1 MFSDLGLAV
10 SRQIPADQVLGI
22 VLGTHSVHGGVI
34 RDGLGRITSHLVNGG
49 ATSLAAS
56 FLPGLGTLGSLIN
69 AGQLYSIG
77 RDVQQ
82 VQQTANT
89 ILQVSMAGTAL
100 AGLGVVTSVAGFAY
114 LSYRLN
120 KIDDKLS
127 RIEKDIK
134 AIKSLLQCKQK
145 AELHTA
151 IDHLRQAELTT
162 NEQLRHDLL
171 MRSKELFTTLAHF
184 YREQWVDAGEI
195 HQIDGLDEY
204 FTLAFTGA
212 ALATSELGMS
222 ETAATELQR
231 HFGDW
236 QMQARRH
243 CGKHLLGDAPQRLM
257 DESLVNDLST
267 RELVDTLDFVNGTRR
282 GIDWIDDLRRQNTSL
297 VPAFHKALPGALQ
310 RFVAPASEKP
320 AIDFS
325 KRLQARNSVLSAN
338 VAHFDFLANKKISAS
353 YFAGEV
359 KKLVMKHKDTPVCIS
374 GAPVSAQTA

>member
-34 RDGLGRITSHLVNGG
+34 RDSLGRITSHLVNGG

-56 FLPGLGTLGSLIN
+56 FLPGLGTIGSLIN

-114 LSYRLN
+114 LSHRLN

-127 RIEKDIK
+127 LMEKDIK
-134 AIKSLLQCKQK
+134 AIKSLIQSKQR

-151 IDHLRQAELTT
+151 IDQLRQAELTSK
-162 NEQLRHDLL
+162 EHLRHDLL

-184 YREQWVDAGEI
+184 YREQWVNADEI

-222 ETAATELQR
+222 EAASSELER
-231 HFGDW
+231 HFNDW
-236 QMQARRH
+236 QVQARHH
-243 CGKHLLGDAPQRLM
+243 CGKHLLGDTPQRLM

-267 RELVDTLDFVNGTRR
+267 RDLVDTLDFVNDTRR

-325 KRLQARNSVLSAN
+325 KRLRARSRVLSAN

-359 KKLVMKHKDTPVCIS
+359 KRIVLEHKDTPVCIYS
-374 GAPVSAQTA
+374 QPISAKAA

>member
-10 SRQIPADQVLGI
+10 TRQIPADQLLGVVLGS
-22 VLGTHSVHGGVI
+22 HSVHGGVI
-34 RDGLGRITSHLVNGG
+34 RDGLGRITSHLVDGG
-49 ATSLAAS
+49 AASLASS
-56 FLPGLGTLGSLIN
+56 FLPGVGTLGSMIN

-114 LSYRLN
+114 LSHRLN

-127 RIEKDIK
+127 RMEKDIK
-134 AIKSLLQCKQK
+134 AIKSLIQSKQK

-151 IDHLRQAELTT
+151 IDQLRQAELTT
-162 NEQLRHDLL
+162 NERLRHDFL

-184 YREQWVDAGEI
+184 YREQWVNADEI

-222 ETAATELQR
+222 EAASSELER
-231 HFGDW
+231 HFNDW
-236 QMQARRH
+236 QVQARHH
-243 CGKHLLGDAPQRLM
+243 CGKHLLGDTPQRLM

-267 RELVDTLDFVNGTRR
+267 RDLVDTLDFVNDTRR

-325 KRLQARNSVLSAN
+325 KRLRARNSVLSAN

-353 YFAGEV
+353 YFASEV
-359 KKLVMKHKDTPVCIS
+359 KRIVLEHKDTPVCIYS
-374 GAPVSAQTA
+374 QPISAKAA

>member
-1 MFSDLGLAV
+1 MFSDLGLEVA
-10 SRQIPADQVLGI
+10 RHIPASQLAGILLGSH
-22 VLGTHSVHGGVI
+22 TVHGGVV
-34 RDGLGRITSHLVNGG
+34 RDGLGRITSHLVTGG
-49 ATSLAAS
+49 ATSLASS
-56 FLPGLGTLGSLIN
+56 FLPGVGLLGSLIN

-114 LSYRLN
+114 LSHRLN

-151 IDHLRQAELTT
+151 IDQLRQAEL
-162 NEQLRHDLL
+162 NANAHLRHDLL
-171 MRSKELFTTLAHF
+171 MRSMELFTMLTHF
-184 YREQWVDAGEI
+184 YKEQWVNAEEI
-195 HQIDGLDEY
+195 NQTDGLDEY

-222 ETAATELQR
+222 AAASTELKR

-236 QMQARRH
+236 QTHARRH
-243 CGKHLLGDAPQRLM
+243 CHKHMLGDAPQRLM
-257 DESLVNDLST
+257 DESIVQDLST
-267 RELVDTLDFVNGTRR
+267 RELVDMLDFVNDTRR
-282 GIDWIDDLRRQNTSL
+282 GIDWIDDLRRQSTSL
-297 VPAFHKALPGALQ
+297 VPAFHKALPDALQ

-320 AIDFS
+320 AIDFA
-325 KRLQARNSVLSAN
+325 KRLRARDNVLSAN
-338 VAHFDFLANKKISAS
+338 IAHFDFLANKKISAS

-359 KKLVMKHKDTPVCIS
+359 KRIVLQYKDKPVCIYS
-374 GAPVSAQTA
+374 LPLNP